1 VGALIPD
8 EVYAPEME
16 ESALCSEWLNRF
28 PYLNGILHDVDKTFL
43 RRAQLLH
50 VTVAKDAVAF
60 VNGLDILTAAS
71 GLNLNAASALPV
83 DYA

>member
-1 VGALIPD
+1 
-8 EVYAPEME
+8 
-16 ESALCSEWLNRF
+16 
-28 PYLNGILHDVDKTFL
+28 VDKTFL